1 MADYPPRIPPE
12 LRDLDGSGDDGMDLG
27 VDGLDTG
34 RILSR
39 AWLPGMGHMALNRK
53 SRGLHLLGYFLL
65 TVFIIQWR
73 WDVVIGGFS
82 TSAVDRWVASIFLF
96 GSVIGAVLFSRWDAQ
111 RLIRRMG
118 DPVSKGKSPMR
129 IAWRRFRGNALAV
142 GSLYVIV
149 LFYLVA
155 VLAPILAPFDPA
167 AIDDVM
173 ATRYLP
179 PSLTHLFGTDEFGRD
194 LFSRAVYGARVS
206 LSVGLLAMVIAKT
219 VGTAY
224 GSIAAYFGGVVDAVM
239 MRLLDVV
246 MAFPTFYLMLMM
258 VGVFEASI
266 TLLVLILGFTA
277 WPGTAR
283 FIRGEILS
291 LKEQAFTEAA
301 RAIGLPNRT
310 IILKHL
316 IPSALSP
323 VLVSAAL
330 SVAAMIG
337 AEAGLSY
344 LGLGIRPPT
353 PSWGNMVSGGSET
366 LFVAWWVALFP
377 GGLLALTLISFSLLA
392 DGLRDA
398 LDPKALMQKYV

>member
-1 MADYPPRIPPE
+1 MPDLHSFRPPDADLTPGQEANGPRDI
-12 LRDLDGSGDDGMDLG
+12 DA
-27 VDGLDTG
+27 DT
-34 RILSR
+34 ILWK
-39 AWLPGMGHMALNRK
+39 AWVPGMAHTALNRK
-53 SRGLHLLGYFLL
+53 TRGYHILAYFLL
-65 TVFIIQWR
+65 VAFIISWR
-73 WDVVIGGFS
+73 WELVIGGFS
-82 TSAVDRWVASIFLF
+82 TPAIDRWVASLFLF
-96 GSVIGAVLFSRWDAQ
+96 LSLIGTVLFSRWDAQ
-111 RLIRRMG
+111 RLLKRME
-118 DPVSKGKSPMR
+118 DKISKGKSPMR
-129 IAWRRFRGNALAV
+129 IAWRRFRGNAMAV
-142 GSLYVIV
+142 GSLYVIA
-149 LFYLVA
+149 LFYFVA
-155 VLAPILAPFDPA
+155 ILAPIVAPFDPA

-179 PSLTHLFGTDEFGRD
+179 PSMTHLFGTDGFGRD
-194 LFSRAVYGARVS
+194 QFSRAIYGARVS
-206 LSVGLLAMVIAKT
+206 LSIGFLAMLIAKT
-219 VGTAY
+219 VGTTY
-224 GSIAAYFGGVVDAVM
+224 GSIAAYFGGMVDAVL
-239 MRLLDVV
+239 MRFLDVFI
-246 MAFPTFYLMLMM
+246 AFPTFYLMLMM
-258 VGVFEASI
+258 VGVFEANI

-330 SVAAMIG
+330 SVAGMIG
-337 AEAGLSY
+337 AEAGLSF

-353 PSWGNMVSGGSET
+353 PSWGNMVAGGSET
-366 LFVAWWVALFP
+366 LLVAWWVALFP